1 MLYLHLYHLYI
12 NYLQTHKC
20 SQMFL
25 VVCIRQSLVLKK
37 SSKMPFFVIADMT
50 NLDNGVRRYRTA
62 FTKEQINTLEREFNK
77 ENYVSRPK
85 RCELA
90 KQLNLPESTIKV
102 GIFKEQSYLFE
113 IN

>member
-1 MLYLHLYHLYI
+1 MLSVTKATIVHL
-12 NYLQTHKC
+12 
-20 SQMFL
+20 F
-25 VVCIRQSLVLKK
+25 SLSDL
-37 SSKMPFFVIADMT
+37 SG
-50 NLDNGVRRYRTA
+50 LDNGVRRYRTA

-102 GIFKEQSYLFE
+102 CTSNISLIMFLY
-113 IN
+113 